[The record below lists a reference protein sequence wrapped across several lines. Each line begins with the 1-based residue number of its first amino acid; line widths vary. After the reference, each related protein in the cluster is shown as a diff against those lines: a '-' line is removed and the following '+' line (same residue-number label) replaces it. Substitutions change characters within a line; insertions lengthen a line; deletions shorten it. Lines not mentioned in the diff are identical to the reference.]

1 MSDCKDWSFI
11 EYVKNS
17 KPACEGFELPVSDSE
32 VISDYVTEHLNI
44 AAAKINVFKLLGVH
58 EQGQLQD
65 LTGNG
70 VAISGGDGNAHP
82 AFSAFNKL
90 CGEWRSKQRGPDVVK
105 SAFIGYDFGPLRDEN
120 TNKTYYAVETYD
132 HVHVATIRIQQGAN
146 PAHRASKIRVER
158 SLDGMK
164 WYGVQILTMPDN
176 DELQTIHFKGSA
188 PSRYWRLRPTEF
200 KGGSND
206 WWAVQRIEMHDYE
219 QTSLTNIQ
227 GNGVFEEVRDRDYS
241 ENSLQLKMYYD
252 LVDRGSNN
260 SQFGFTVDNGE
271 MTFQVSFKESVAILG
286 RPIVVGD
293 IFEIPSEMQY
303 NTNLVGVA
311 KYVEVTDVAWSAEGY
326 TPAWVPTIQKITA
339 APMLASQETK
349 DIVNYI
355 KKQQDGTGFID
366 VESTQVIDYK
376 DVTARLQ
383 AASDAN
389 VPERGADTHKFHTFT
404 QEEIDE
410 AAERGVDVEK
420 LNVKSRAL
428 YIEDGMPPNNAPYT
442 EGPNWPVNPRDGDYH
457 RLTYEGYDT
466 RIPVRLHKYSGAK
479 NRWLY
484 YETDRRQQYNV
495 LKPSIQELIE
505 SQYRAPTA
513 KVLK

>member
-1 MSDCKDWSFI
+1 MSDCKEWSFI

-17 KPACEGFELPVSDSE
+17 KPSCDGFELPTSDSE

-82 AFSAFNKL
+82 AFAAFNKL

-105 SAFIGYDFGPLRDEN
+105 SAFIGYDFGPLRDDM

-132 HVHVATIRIQQGAN
+132 HVHIATIRIQQGSN

-158 SLDGMK
+158 SLDGVK

-200 KGGSND
+200 KGGAD
-206 WWAVQRIEMHDYE
+206 AWWSVTRIEMHDYE
-219 QTSLTNIQ
+219 QTSLTNVQ
-227 GNGVFEEVRDRDYS
+227 GNGVFEEVRDRDYA

-260 SQFGFTVDNGE
+260 SQFAFTVDNGQ
-271 MTFQVSFKESVAILG
+271 MTFQVSFKESVTILG

-293 IFEIPSEMQY
+293 VFEIPSEMQY
-303 NTNLVGVA
+303 TTALVGVA

-326 TPAWVPTIQKITA
+326 TPTWVPTIQLITA
-339 APMLASQETK
+339 VPMLASQETK
-349 DIVNYI
+349 DIVDYI
-355 KKQQDGTGFID
+355 RKQQDESGFID
-366 VESTQVIDYK
+366 VESTQITDMK
-376 DVTARLQ
+376 DATARRQ
-383 AASDAN
+383 AASDAY

-420 LNVKSRAL
+420 LNIKNRAL
-428 YIEDGMPPNNAPYT
+428 YVEDGMPPNNAPYT
-442 EGPNWPVNPRDGDYH
+442 EGPTWPPNPRDGDYH
-457 RLTYEGYDT
+457 RLTYDGFDT

-505 SQYRAPTA
+505 SQLRTPTA

>member
-1 MSDCKDWSFI
+1 MSDCKEWSFI

-17 KPACEGFELPVSDSE
+17 KPSCDGFELPTSDSE

-82 AFSAFNKL
+82 AFAAFNKL

-105 SAFIGYDFGPLRDEN
+105 SAFIGYDFGPLRDDM

-132 HVHVATIRIQQGAN
+132 HVHIATIRIQQGSN

-158 SLDGMK
+158 SLDGVK

-176 DELQTIHFKGSA
+176 AELQTIHFKGSA

-200 KGGSND
+200 KGGAD
-206 WWAVQRIEMHDYE
+206 AWWSVTRIEMHDYE

-227 GNGVFEEVRDRDYS
+227 GNGVFEEVRDRDYA

-260 SQFGFTVDNGE
+260 SQFAFTVDNGQ

-293 IFEIPSEMQY
+293 VFEIPSEMQY
-303 NTNLVGVA
+303 TTALVGVA

-326 TPAWVPTIQKITA
+326 TPTWVPTIQLITA
-339 APMLASQETK
+339 VPMLASQETK
-349 DIVNYI
+349 DIVDYI
-355 KKQQDGTGFID
+355 RKQQDESGFID
-366 VESTQVIDYK
+366 VESTQINDMK
-376 DVTARLQ
+376 DATARRQ
-383 AASDAN
+383 AASDAY

-410 AAERGVDVEK
+410 AAERGIDVEK
-420 LNVKSRAL
+420 LNIKNRAL
-428 YIEDGMPPNNAPYT
+428 YVEDGMPPNNAPYT
-442 EGPNWPVNPRDGDYH
+442 EGPNWPPNPRDGDYH
-457 RLTYEGYDT
+457 RLTYDGFDT

-505 SQYRAPTA
+505 SQLRTPTA